1 MSGTL
6 ATDGPAPDAGSTA
19 ALSALILEVAGVA
32 TLYPA
37 ASPAG
42 QVVAAIGSALTAGPA
57 DPGTVL
63 VSGDRIRV
71 RIGVDG
77 VDAAGEVCRRVYDV
91 VRDWAASTGRA
102 GAVIDVTAATI
113 GG

>member
-1 MSGTL
+1 MSETL
-6 ATDGPAPDAGSTA
+6 AAGGPDAGADSTA
-19 ALSALILEVAGVA
+19 ALSALILEIPGVA

-37 ASPAG
+37 ASPVG
-42 QVVAAIGSALTAGPA
+42 QVVSAIGSALSAGEAAP
-57 DPGTVL
+57 DTVL
-63 VSGDRIRV
+63 VGGDRIRV

-91 VRDWAASTGRA
+91 VRDWAASTGRT
-102 GAVIDVTAATI
+102 GVIVDVTAATI

>member
-6 ATDGPAPDAGSTA
+6 ATDGPGPDAGSTA
-19 ALSALILEVAGVA
+19 ELAALILGVPGVA

-37 ASPAG
+37 ASPVG
-42 QVVAAIGSALTAGPA
+42 QVVAAIGSALGSGPA
-57 DPGTVL
+57 DPGTVA

-77 VDAAGEVCRRVYDV
+77 IDAAAEVCRRVYDV
-91 VRDWAASTGRA
+91 VRDWAVSTGRA
-102 GAVIDVTAATI
+102 DAVIDVTAATI
-113 GG
+113 GS

>member
-1 MSGTL
+1 M
-6 ATDGPAPDAGSTA
+6 
-19 ALSALILEVAGVA
+19 
-32 TLYPA
+32 
-37 ASPAG
+37 
-42 QVVAAIGSALTAGPA
+42 
-57 DPGTVL
+57 L